1 MKKHEVMIVA
11 SYSKSS
17 MITIEELCEI
27 CNITDDVLK
36 EFISYEIIHPMESS
50 KQEILFALEDLQRIK
65 TALRLQHDLEVN
77 MAGAALILD
86 LLKQLD
92 EMRQKMKFLERQF

>member
-1 MKKHEVMIVA
+1 MKKHEIMIVA
-11 SYSKSS
+11 SYSQNS
-17 MITIEELCEI
+17 MLTTEELCEI
-27 CNITDDVLK
+27 CNITHDVLN
-36 EFISYEIIHPMESS
+36 EFIAYEIIHPRESS

-77 MAGAALILD
+77 MAGAALVLD